1 MRVKSLCLMVLL
13 TLAAL
18 PAWSAAPAA
27 SLSSIPQVTLA
38 DILAPAPAQPSAPQ
52 DPTLDRGLIS
62 SHRPL
67 EKISCS
73 PSCTTLQQCRDVC
86 GCLAANCKSVF
97 GCSNRV
103 CDCTPC
109 P

>member
-1 MRVKSLCLMVLL
+1 MRVKFLCLLVLL

-27 SLSSIPQVTLA
+27 SPSSTPQVTLA
-38 DILAPAPAQPSAPQ
+38 DILAPVPAQPAAPR
-52 DPTLDRGLIS
+52 DLTLDLGLIS

-67 EKISCS
+67 DKISCT
-73 PSCTTLQQCRDVC
+73 PACTTLQQCRDFC
-86 GCLAANCKSVF
+86 GCLAANCKNTF